1 MSHFL
6 CSFKEKYYL
15 CNIIKKLNDMEKIID
30 YQRTMVKQ
38 DLIDSIIST
47 YKKISAPNV
56 PVKYPQFMSDA
67 VEDYYFEL
75 IKPYVSTAFDSWLTA
90 SIKF

>member
-1 MSHFL
+1 
-6 CSFKEKYYL
+6 
-15 CNIIKKLNDMEKIID
+15 MEKIID
-30 YQRTMVKQ
+30 YQRKMVKQ

-75 IKPYVSTAFDSWLTA
+75 IKPYVSTAFDGWLTT